1 MKVATLI
8 SFLNYNGRIYLRY
21 RYNMFLSFR
30 GCKLRN
36 NLNRG
41 EDISTSLSHAIEESG
56 IIIPIFSANY
66 AKFV

>member
-8 SFLNYNGRIYLRY
+8 SFLNYNGRRYLRY
-21 RYNMFLSFR
+21 RYNVFLSFR
-30 GCKLRN
+30 GRKLRN
-36 NLNRG
+36 NMNG
-41 EDISTSLSHAIEESG
+41 GDDISASLSHPIEESG